1 MPTELSG
8 KPFTKRRERVR
19 IRTHV
24 PDEFTYLAVPGRVF
38 RQPLMVASEPRHLL
52 HHSIVG
58 PVRWKGI

>member
-8 KPFTKRRERVR
+8 KPFMKRREHVR

-52 HHSIVG
+52 HHSLVG